1 MNWPPKNQQQQQ
13 QLKEEIFALGWR
25 LNWLNMTCRTPA
37 ILKPDTDLY
46 ESYLAPRVA
55 AVQSE
60 RRPTA
65 VAAAQAA
72 AAAAAAQA
80 ANEAG
85 LTNGRAKDITGLYGM
100 YDSPTMLPR
109 TPLAPGK

>member
-1 MNWPPKNQQQQQ
+1 MMISGEGD
-13 QLKEEIFALGWR
+13 LTV
-25 LNWLNMTCRTPA
+25 LNGLNMACRISA

-65 VAAAQAA
+65 IAAAQAA
-72 AAAAAAQA
+72 AAAAAA
-80 ANEAG
+80 ANEG
-85 LTNGRAKDITGLYGM
+85 LTNGGRSKEITGLYGM

-109 TPLAPGK
+109 TPIAPGEFSQNHILSLLI